1 MNLQK
6 VSKQL
11 KRNNKWMKK
20 CAGLLKA
27 NLKAT
32 LKMQSP
38 KKSSSAVSSPSRK
51 KKMVHDK
58 GECTKCGKRV
68 SLTKEGFIH
77 KGHSPCEGSGLL
89 PKHASSEDDEEEEKM
104 EEKEKE
110 SSVSSESSESGSED
124 EDEDEEEDE
133 EKKDEEKKEA

>member
-11 KRNNKWMKK
+11 KRNNKWIKK

-38 KKSSSAVSSPSRK
+38 KKSTSAVSSPSRK
-51 KKMVHDK
+51 KKMSHDK
-58 GECTKCGKRV
+58 GECVKCGKSV

-104 EEKEKE
+104 EEKEQE
-110 SSVSSESSESGSED
+110 SSVSSESSDSGSED
-124 EDEDEEEDE
+124 ADEDEEDDE
-133 EKKDEEKKEA
+133 KEEEKKEA